1 MWLAAGAGLAAAASA
16 ALALGAPRK
25 VTGAGN
31 APRAIATA
39 RRRLRSLG
47 VVARALERRGS
58 ARCREAC
65 ERQMPEFL
73 DILALGLA
81 AGLSFD
87 ASLEQYCARRS
98 GVLAREVRS
107 ALGLW
112 QMGVE
117 GRADALDGLA
127 RRVGSPSLERFCAAV
142 REALAFGAPLAA
154 TLERQA
160 GTLREEQRV
169 RTEERIEEV
178 PVRMLVPLG
187 TLVVPAML
195 LAILGPLLSAAM
207 AS

>member
-1 MWLAAGAGLAAAASA
+1 MWLAVGAGLAAAASA
-16 ALALGAPRK
+16 AAALGAPRRAGSAAGPPR
-25 VTGAGN
+25 VLTG
-31 APRAIATA
+31 A

-47 VVARALERRGS
+47 LVARALERGGA
-58 ARCREAC
+58 ARRREAC

-117 GRADALDGLA
+117 GRAEALDGLA

-142 REALAFGAPLAA
+142 REALSFGAPLAA

-160 GTLREEQRV
+160 GTMREEQRV